1 MRLFCG
7 LVGKFWIEFFSRP
20 WHHRSTGKNKSP
32 SISRKG
38 LFFMELVMGLEP
50 ATG

>member
-1 MRLFCG
+1 MRLLIFD
-7 LVGKFWIEFFSRP
+7 
-20 WHHRSTGKNKSP
+20 KNKKSP

-38 LFFMELVMGLEP
+38 LFYMELAMGLEP